1 MYFNLKVIDNTYST
15 SHIKHIELIDSEG
28 NKFFA
33 ENQEY
38 MLKED
43 YFGLYKNT
51 THSFTL
57 NLTNHDIDKLI
68 INEAVL
74 YYNDL
79 RVQTIVPESF
89 TFSVENFSDIFSVK
103 TAKHG
108 NDLDYSLVYESW
120 GINTDLKLIRVDNC
134 DDNSSSTFEING
146 MDYKQAVNKSFAK
159 PSLINLEIKTPI
171 KDFEKLAYSN
181 FDSYATLVFENNQ
194 Q

>member
-15 SHIKHIELIDSEG
+15 RHIKHIELIDSEG

-43 YFGLYKNT
+43 YFSLYKNT

-57 NLTNHDIDKLI
+57 NLTNHDIYKLI

-103 TAKHG
+103 TKHG